1 MKLIDSKV
9 ELLQQESGLEG
20 AFKQIE
26 RCGRTCYKSEDHI
39 TEDSYKRFVEGMIKN
54 GHTAML
60 EHGTIYLEVPS
71 EQSDIVYK
79 YEKNQYSRVGE
90 VNGNPGDWCFYP
102 ITTNYRVIIQNG
114 WEDDLKYICNPTEHH
129 VKRYTFRITCDRGV
143 SHEIVRHRH
152 MSFAQE
158 STRYCNYSKD
168 KFGNELTFIKPSW
181 YTSHG
186 GFERFLNSTEELY
199 ISLLDQ
205 GKTPQEAR
213 AILPN
218 CLKTEICVTG
228 FEDDWEHFLN
238 LRLIGTTGKPHPDMQ
253 RVAQLIADCFNSKDI
268 HINPGS

>member
-60 EHGTIYLEVPS
+60 EHGTIYLKCTRVK
-71 EQSDIVYK
+71 SDINPLHK
-79 YEKNQYSRVGE
+79 YRDHVELNRYSRCITTYDDLTTTCYV
-90 VNGNPGDWCFYP
+90 
-102 ITTNYRVIIQNG
+102 TTNYRVIIQNNL
-114 WEDDLKYICNPTEHH
+114 EDDLQYICDPTPLHI
-129 VKRYTFRITCDRGV
+129 KRYTFRITCDRGV

-168 KFGNELTFIKPSW
+168 KFGNELTFIKPNLEG
-181 YTSHG
+181 YEPL
-186 GFERFLNSTEELY
+186 FKQIEELY
-199 ISLLDQ
+199 FKLLEQ

-218 CLKTEICVTG
+218 ALKTEICVTG
-228 FEDDWEHFLN
+228 FMDDWDYFLD
-238 LRLIGTTGKPHPDMQ
+238 LRYRGTTGKPHPDMYK
-253 RVAQLIADCFNSKDI
+253 VAKEI
-268 HINPGS
+268 HEILEA